1 MGWNVDR
8 VEVVAKD
15 IPCGWD
21 APFCIPA
28 RAVFSRA
35 HGHHPIFWGGFA
47 FTHVLTFSHVAF
59 KLQHWFQLS
68 LVCKQINSANTFQI
82 LSQCKTNIALEKSNY
97 RTDSSSTKQ
106 PQRFLLISP
115 FSLISQNSLSR
126 YFYQDKKQPQSS
138 WTLKFPSDLA
148 IGSCSRTGV

>member
-1 MGWNVDR
+1 MPLSASQPGMYSA
-8 VEVVAKD
+8 EHVVT
-15 IPCGWD
+15 ILY
-21 APFCIPA
+21 F
-28 RAVFSRA
+28 
-35 HGHHPIFWGGFA
+35 GGFFA

-115 FSLISQNSLSR
+115 LSLISQNSLSS
-126 YFYQDKKQPQSS
+126 YFYQDKKKPGSS

-148 IGSCSRTGV
+148 IGSCSCTGV